1 LNGLTVV
8 RVKNAIDED
17 VQMTGFGVPIMK
29 GFALALVSALMLAN
43 AAFAED
49 SKNCD
54 LSIEILGLDSD
65 KGKLMVAL
73 IDNAEAFE
81 EDAEPTRDERIPI
94 EQGRGHTMFSAVPY
108 GSYAVKIFHDE
119 NSNKELDTNFVGY
132 PKESFGFSNDA
143 MGKIGPPSFEA
154 ASFDVATPT
163 LSITINMK

>member
-1 LNGLTVV
+1 M
-8 RVKNAIDED
+8 R
-17 VQMTGFGVPIMK
+17 
-29 GFALALVSALMLAN
+29 GFALALISALLLAN
-43 AAFAED
+43 AASAED
-49 SKNCD
+49 SKTCD

-65 KGKLMVAL
+65 EGMLMVAL

-81 EDAEPTRDERIPI
+81 DDTEPTRGERIQI
-94 EQGRGHTMFSAVPY
+94 EQGRGHTMFSAIPF

-119 NSNKELDTNFVGY
+119 NSNEELDTNFVGY
-132 PKESFGFSNDA
+132 PKEAFGFSNDA